1 MFGATFV
8 AGQCCVA
15 TERLFV
21 QESVKDEFLALLL
34 AAAAEPVLGDPMADD
49 TSYGPVNN
57 ETVAARMDA
66 HVADAVAAGAD
77 VLLGGERAGGLLPAT
92 STGPHRPRTA

>member
-1 MFGATFV
+1 V

-21 QESVKDEFLALLL
+21 QESVKDEFLSLLL

-66 HVADAVAAGAD
+66 HVAEPSLPAPPSSPAAPGP
-77 VLLGGERAGGLLPAT
+77 AGLPAT
-92 STGPHRPRTA
+92 STGPSPSSTA